1 MKNKQKWTPA
11 SSVPPRSGETISGPA
26 YAEALLFARSALANK
41 MVAFHQRYDLLL
53 TPTLAVEAFE
63 AGRNTPA
70 NGSFGEDWTAWT
82 PFTYPFNI
90 TQQPAATVPCGLT
103 TRRAAGRAADRR
115 SLWRG
120 RAGAAGGAGV

>member
-1 MKNKQKWTPA
+1 MDPGL
-11 SSVPPRSGETISGPA
+11 SVPPPDRGTISGPA

-70 NGSFGEDWTAWT
+70 NGSFGDDWTAWT
-82 PFTYPFNI
+82 PFTCPS
-90 TQQPAATVPCGLT
+90 TSRSSLRPPCLACLTRSGLPAGS
-103 TRRAAGRAADRR
+103 DRR

-120 RAGAAGGAGV
+120 RTGAEGGTGV